1 MLQSCVPLTYGLIEP
16 LVPSDAC
23 DLCPSFAAVKA
34 EIQNK
39 IIFLCDIHA
48 FVNSD
53 TIWEAATAVYD
64 RLDILPPKPE

>member
-1 MLQSCVPLTYGLIEP
+1 MAMTYGLISP
-16 LVPSDAC
+16 IISTDYC
-23 DLCPSFAAVKA
+23 DMCPSLAAVKA

-48 FVNSD
+48 FVHSE

>member
-1 MLQSCVPLTYGLIEP
+1 MAMTYGFISP
-16 LVPSDAC
+16 IVPSDTC

-39 IIFLCDIHA
+39 TILLCDIHA
-48 FVNSD
+48 FVHSE
-53 TIWEAATAVYD
+53 TIWQAATAVYD

>member
-1 MLQSCVPLTYGLIEP
+1 VPLTYGLISPIE
-16 LVPSDAC
+16 SGDIC

-34 EIQNK
+34 YIKNK

-64 RLDILPPKPE
+64 RLDILPPKP

>member
-1 MLQSCVPLTYGLIEP
+1 MISPIVQNDV
-16 LVPSDAC
+16 C

-48 FVNSD
+48 FVHSD
-53 TIWEAATAVYD
+53 TIWEVATAVYD
-64 RLDILPPKPE
+64 RLDILPPRAE

>member
-1 MLQSCVPLTYGLIEP
+1 MPLSYGIISP
-16 LVPSDAC
+16 IVSGDFC

-39 IIFLCDIHA
+39 IIFLCDFHA

>member
-1 MLQSCVPLTYGLIEP
+1 MISPIVE
-16 LVPSDAC
+16 SDVC

-48 FVNSD
+48 FVHSD
-53 TIWEAATAVYD
+53 TIWEVATAVYD
-64 RLDILPPKPE
+64 RLDILPPRAE

>member
-1 MLQSCVPLTYGLIEP
+1 MPLSYGMISPIVQSDV
-16 LVPSDAC
+16 C

-39 IIFLCDIHA
+39 IVFLCDIHA
-48 FVNSD
+48 FVHSD

-64 RLDILPPKPE
+64 RLDILPPKPEM